1 MLSLTIKSIRA
12 NSVRFFLTSV
22 AVILGVAFMAGTLVL
37 TDTIKKSYD
46 DVATNIY
53 EHTDAVV
60 RSDRHIQGN
69 NDATEVRGTVD
80 ARVLDA
86 VRATD
91 GVATAA
97 GQITGNAV
105 VVGHDG
111 KLLDANPNRAIPI
124 ALGWQD
130 SPAFNPMT
138 VVAGHAPTAP
148 DEVVIDRASKRA
160 GHFSV
165 GETIKVVGPS
175 GVGSYRLAG
184 IVTYG
189 GADDAVGAQVV
200 AFSQET
206 AASVLGTDG
215 RYSSIDVAAQP
226 GVSQS
231 QLVDRL
237 QGTLAGPALR
247 GEALEAM
254 TGAAAATDAREA
266 AGSSLQF
273 MNTFLLMFAVV
284 ALVVGAFVIY
294 NTFSITVA
302 QRTRETALLRAIG
315 AKRRQVMRSVR
326 LEALFTG
333 LFASA
338 VGVAVGIGV
347 AAGLRMV
354 LEAFGLSLPR
364 AATVVKPS
372 TIVVSMAI
380 GVIVTV
386 IAATSPARKAAK
398 VKPIEAMREAS
409 TDRDRGSRRRS
420 VIGAVVTVAGAALV
434 AQGLSG
440 SGNPAGVGMGALV
453 VFVGVAMLGPALARP
468 FVRTLGT
475 PIAHG
480 RGMAG
485 TLARENAARNPRRTS
500 ATASALMIGLALV
513 VLITVFASSTRA
525 SLNDTIDTAMKGDYI
540 VRTQFGMGGM
550 STDVAQR
557 IDALPETSAVTPLRY
572 ASAKTDGATKDVTG
586 LDSATVE
593 QTVYTD
599 VEQGSMEH
607 LGLHDVAVLDKE
619 AEKRGLAIGDT
630 VTLDFPESGA
640 QAMQVVAVYG
650 TDIPLGKYAISLEA
664 FDANVATHVD
674 DNVVI
679 AITPGVSMSEAQ
691 HAINGVLAD
700 YPTAELLDRDEFKGA
715 VAAEINQTLNL
726 VYVLLAMALVI
737 AFFGI
742 ANTLALS
749 VFERTREFG
758 LLRAVGMYRAQVRST
773 VRWEAVLIALL
784 GATLG
789 TAIGIGFSWA
799 LVQALTDQGIDHFT
813 VPVQQVAVI
822 VVLAA
827 LAAVVMAMI
836 PARRASKLD
845 VLQAIRS

>member
-1 MLSLTIKSIRA
+1 MMSSLTIKSIRA
-12 NSVRFFLTSV
+12 NKARFFLTSIAIV
-22 AVILGVAFMAGTLVL
+22 LGVAFMAGTLVL

-46 DVATNIY
+46 DVATNVY
-53 EHTDAVV
+53 KDTDAVV

-69 NDATEVRGTVD
+69 NDAAEVRGTVD
-80 ARVLDA
+80 ARVLDT

-91 GVATAA
+91 GVATAE
-97 GQITGNAV
+97 GQITGTAV
-105 VVGHDG
+105 VVGRDG
-111 KLLDANPNRAIPI
+111 ELLDANPNRAIPI

-138 VVAGHAPTAP
+138 VVAGHAPSSS

-165 GETIKVVGPS
+165 GETVKVVGPS

-200 AFSQET
+200 AFTPAT
-206 AASVLGTDG
+206 AASVLGMSE
-215 RYSSIDVAAQP
+215 RYLSIEVTAQP

-237 QGTLAGPALR
+237 QAALS
-247 GEALEAM
+247 GQALEVM
-254 TGAAAATDAREA
+254 TGVAAEADAREA
-266 AGSSLQF
+266 AGASLQF

-302 QRTRETALLRAIG
+302 QRSRETALLRAIG

-338 VGVAVGIGV
+338 VGVVVGIGV
-347 AAGLRMV
+347 AAGLRLV
-354 LEAFGLSLPR
+354 LEAFGLSLPS
-364 AATVVKPS
+364 ATTVVKPS
-372 TIVVSMAI
+372 TIVISMAI

-386 IAATSPARKAAK
+386 LAATSPARKAAK
-398 VKPIEAMREAS
+398 VKPIEAMRDAS
-409 TDRDRGSRRRS
+409 TDRDCGSRRRS

-440 SGNPAGVGMGALV
+440 SGNPGGVGIGALV

-468 FVRTLGT
+468 FVRMLGA

-525 SLNDTIDTAMKGDYI
+525 SLNSTIDTAMKGDYI

-550 STDVAQR
+550 STDVANR

-572 ASAKTDGATKDVTG
+572 MSATTNGATKDVTG
-586 LDSATVE
+586 IDPATVE
-593 QTVYTD
+593 QTIYTD
-599 VEQGSMEH
+599 VHQGSLEH

-619 AEKRGLAIGDT
+619 AETRGIAMGDT
-630 VTLDFPESGA
+630 VTLDFPETGP
-640 QAMQVVAVYG
+640 QVMHVVGIYG

-664 FDANVATHVD
+664 FDANSAHHVD
-674 DNVVI
+674 DDVVVAI
-679 AITPGVSMSEAQ
+679 APGVSMSQAR

-700 YPTAELLDRDEFKGA
+700 SPTAELLDRDQFKGS
-715 VAAEINQTLNL
+715 VAAKINQTLNL

-799 LVQALTDQGIDHFT
+799 LVQALTDQGIDQFT
-813 VPVQQVAVI
+813 VPVQQVTAI

-827 LAAVVMAMI
+827 LAAIVMAVI

-845 VLQAIRS
+845 VLQAIHS

>member
-12 NSVRFFLTSV
+12 NKVRFLLTSV
-22 AVILGVAFMAGTLVL
+22 AIVLGVAFMAGTLVL
-37 TDTIKKSYD
+37 TDTIEKSYD
-46 DVATNIY
+46 DVSADIY
-53 EHTDAVV
+53 ANTDAVV

-91 GVATAA
+91 GVVAA
-97 GQITGNAV
+97 EGQITGNAV
-105 VVGHDG
+105 VIGHDG
-111 KLLDANPNRAIPI
+111 ELLDANPNRAIPI

-130 SPAFNPMT
+130 SPDFNPMT
-138 VVAGHAPTAP
+138 VVAGHAPRAA

-165 GETIKVVGPS
+165 GETIRVIGPS

-184 IVTYG
+184 VVTYG

-200 AFSQET
+200 AFSQAT
-206 AASVLGTDG
+206 AASMLGMEG
-215 RYSSIDVAAQP
+215 RYSSIQVAAQP
-226 GVSQS
+226 GVSQA
-231 QLVDRL
+231 QLVERL
-237 QGTLAGPALR
+237 EATVAGSAL
-247 GEALEAM
+247 GGQALEVM
-254 TGAAAATDAREA
+254 TGVAAEADARAA

-273 MNTFLLMFAVV
+273 MNTFLMMFAVV

-315 AKRRQVMRSVR
+315 AKKRQVMRSVR
-326 LEALFTG
+326 LEAVLTG

-338 VGVAVGIGV
+338 VGVVVGIGV
-347 AAGLRMV
+347 AQALRSV
-354 LEAFGLSLPR
+354 LEAFGLGLPSSS
-364 AATVVKPS
+364 TVVQPS
-372 TIVVSMAI
+372 TIVISMAI

-386 IAATSPARKAAK
+386 VAASSPARKAAK
-398 VKPIEAMREAS
+398 VKPIEALRDAS

-420 VIGAVVTVAGAALV
+420 VFGALVTAAGAALV

-440 SGNPAGVGMGALV
+440 GAASSIGLGALA
-453 VFVGVAMLGPALARP
+453 VFIGVAMLGPALARP
-468 FVRTLGT
+468 FVRTFGS
-475 PIAHG
+475 PIARG
-480 RGMAG
+480 RGVAG

-525 SLNDTIDTAMKGDYI
+525 SVSNTIDTAMKGDYI

-550 STDVAQR
+550 SPDVARR
-557 IDALPETSAVTPLRY
+557 IDALPETGSVTPLRY
-572 ASAKTDGATKDVTG
+572 MSAQTDGATKDVTA
-586 LDSATVE
+586 LDPATVE

-599 VEQGSMEH
+599 VQQGSLEQ
-607 LGLHDVAVLDKE
+607 LGLHDVGVLDEE
-619 AEKRGLAIGDT
+619 AERRGLALGDT
-630 VTLDFPESGA
+630 VTLDFPETGP
-640 QAMQVVAVYG
+640 QAMRVVAVYG
-650 TDIPLGKYAISLEA
+650 TDIPLGKYAISLAA
-664 FDANVATHVD
+664 FDANSAKLVD
-674 DNVVI
+674 DDVVVSL
-679 AITPGVSMSEAQ
+679 APGVSMQDAR

-700 YPTAELLDRDEFKGA
+700 YPTAELLTDDEFKGA

-758 LLRAVGMYRAQVRST
+758 LLRAVGMDRAQVRST
-773 VRWEAVLIALL
+773 VRWEAVLITLL

-789 TAIGIGFSWA
+789 TAIGIAFSWA
-799 LVQALTDQGIDHFT
+799 LVQALRDQGIDHFT
-813 VPVQQVAVI
+813 VPVSQVAVI

-827 LAAVVMAMI
+827 IAAVVAAVL
-836 PARRASKLD
+836 PARRASRLD
-845 VLQAIRS
+845 VLEALRS